1 MRLNSRIQLAFF
13 EKNVMRKIP
22 KQERSR
28 LLVESIIDATAIVI
42 AKHGLAAATTARI
55 TDEVGISIGSLY
67 QYFDNKEDLYEAVL
81 ERIVEKL
88 IALVEKQS
96 LTKEPFTL
104 SVWVTTLL
112 NDVWDFLEADNG
124 LYLQVVRNWSQL
136 DFVSGMDVLEQKML
150 SVLSVYLLQQPT
162 RISPNTGDLPARLY
176 ILTNSILFTLLRYIS
191 KPSPLVS
198 RQALIAEFANMVERS
213 LL

>member
-1 MRLNSRIQLAFF
+1 
-13 EKNVMRKIP
+13 MRKIP

-28 LLVESIIDATAIVI
+28 LLVESIIDATAIII

-55 TDEVGISIGSLY
+55 TEYAGISIGSLY
-67 QYFDNKEDLYEAVL
+67 QYFDNKEDLYEALL

-88 IALVEKQS
+88 ITLVDKQT
-96 LTKEPFTL
+96 LRAEPVTL

-112 NDVWDFLEADNG
+112 NDVWDYLAADNG
-124 LYLQVVRNWSQL
+124 LYLQVVRNWSQM
-136 DFVSGMDVLEQKML
+136 DFISGMDALEQKMH

-198 RQALIAEFANMVERS
+198 RQALIAEFASMVERS
-213 LL
+213 L